1 MLEIKKSQIPKSGQG
16 LWTKNDIRKGDIV
29 CEYIGDKITWKE
41 CERRNAAQVDHG
53 GYYFFINARN
63 CVDAQYVMDSF
74 GRYANDAT
82 GFTRV
87 AGLRNNSKY
96 EVRKGKPYIIATRN
110 ISAGSEILVNYG
122 RGYWKTMEANY
133 KKIVAV

>member
-16 LWTKNDIRKGDIV
+16 LWTKDDIKKGDVV

-41 CERRNAAQVDHG
+41 CTRRNNTQENHG
-53 GYYFFINARN
+53 GYYFYINSRN
-63 CVDAQYVMDSF
+63 CVDAQHVLDSE

-87 AGLRNNSKY
+87 EGLRNNCKY
-96 EVRKGKPYIIATRN
+96 EVRKGKPYIVATRN
-110 ISAGSEILVNYG
+110 IKAGTEILVSYG
-122 RGYWKTMEANY
+122 KGYWKTLEAAF
-133 KKIVAV
+133 KKLVAE